1 MLGSP
6 FIVPFEEEART
17 WSEKLTSMQDIIDA
31 WLKVSYEVTH
41 ALSVLPYSSLFCL
54 PLVPSH
60 VAVLGADLQQRR
72 HHGANAGRRSQVW
85 NRGHLLEGHH
95 ERIGEGHEMSGR
107 H

>member
-1 MLGSP
+1 MCAFQGIYILSAIDDIQVLLDDHIIKAQTMLGSP

-60 VAVLGADLQQRR
+60 VAVLGADLQQ
-72 HHGANAGRRSQVW
+72 
-85 NRGHLLEGHH
+85 
-95 ERIGEGHEMSGR
+95 
-107 H
+107 